1 MTLAAITFS
10 EVMVTV
16 HILAVVVAFGGALAY
31 PIWFRMI
38 RNGTPE
44 QRAFFHRAQDTLG
57 KLLITPGIVI
67 VFATGAYLTSEQDVW
82 DEGWVLI
89 PTAMLVVIL
98 VIGAGLLGP
107 SEGRLT
113 RLAED
118 GDQGEYD
125 TVLRRVKLG
134 TWFLSVLIVAATF
147 MMVAR
152 VPESDEAEPA
162 DEAAPVGAQIFV
174 ETGCGSCHTL
184 AAAGTTGTVGPNLD
198 EEAAGKSAAEI
209 RAAIGDHPDDYE
221 SQLSDREL
229 ETLASFVA
237 VEAGSR

>member
-113 RLAED
+113 RLAE
-118 GDQGEYD
+118 E
-125 TVLRRVKLG
+125 R
-134 TWFLSVLIVAATF
+134 
-147 MMVAR
+147 
-152 VPESDEAEPA
+152 
-162 DEAAPVGAQIFV
+162 
-174 ETGCGSCHTL
+174 GS
-184 AAAGTTGTVGPNLD
+184 
-198 EEAAGKSAAEI
+198 
-209 RAAIGDHPDDYE
+209 
-221 SQLSDREL
+221 
-229 ETLASFVA
+229 
-237 VEAGSR
+237 

>member
-1 MTLAAITFS
+1 MSEQTMTLAAITFS

-16 HILAVVVAFGGALAY
+16 HIMAVVVAFGGALAY

-113 RLAED
+113 RLAE
-118 GDQGEYD
+118 E
-125 TVLRRVKLG
+125 R
-134 TWFLSVLIVAATF
+134 
-147 MMVAR
+147 
-152 VPESDEAEPA
+152 
-162 DEAAPVGAQIFV
+162 
-174 ETGCGSCHTL
+174 GS
-184 AAAGTTGTVGPNLD
+184 
-198 EEAAGKSAAEI
+198 
-209 RAAIGDHPDDYE
+209 
-221 SQLSDREL
+221 
-229 ETLASFVA
+229 
-237 VEAGSR
+237 